1 MFSVYGKAGRLFRGS
16 MEELRKIGPTSA
28 LSRTQRVAGIGR
40 DAMDGFVTQ
49 LALAG
54 NGAGHGGGHKDVQGA
69 TARAAPDTAAPDLAH
84 RDAMAAYAQTASNQ
98 PPRHP
103 LKLVRDIMNP
113 GVIALNDNATV
124 AQAWDVLAQHQLG
137 QAPVVDQ
144 DGKLVGLLTRAEL
157 LRADRLPGPQS
168 HALVW
173 KALLAQ
179 SVADLMWTPVPSVAP
194 ETDIRRLARVLLDSG
209 LPGLPVVDDAGTVM
223 AFVSRTDI
231 LRAVVADPPLD
242 LWT

>member
-28 LSRTQRVAGIGR
+28 ISRTRRVGGVGR
-40 DAMDGFVTQ
+40 EMLDVGLSALGDA
-49 LALAG
+49 LS
-54 NGAGHGGGHKDVQGA
+54 GAAADSARPVGSRPDVV
-69 TARAAPDTAAPDLAH
+69 H

-103 LKLVRDIMNP
+103 LTLVRDIMNP
-113 GVIALNDNATV
+113 GATTLPENFSV
-124 AQAWDVLAQHQLG
+124 AQAWDLLTEHQLG
-137 QAPVVDQ
+137 QAPVVNAA
-144 DGKLVGLLTRAEL
+144 GILVGLLTRAEL
-157 LRADRLPGPQS
+157 MRPDRLPGARA

-173 KALLAQ
+173 QALLMQ
-179 SVADLMWTPVPSVAP
+179 SVAELMWTPVPSVEPA
-194 ETDIRRLARVLLDSG
+194 TDIRRLARVLLDTG
-209 LPGLPVVDDAGTVM
+209 LPGLPVVDEQGRVT

-242 LWT
+242 LWS

>member
-28 LSRTQRVAGIGR
+28 LARTQRVAGVGR
-40 DAMDGFVTQ
+40 EARDGFARQ
-49 LALAG
+49 LAQ
-54 NGAGHGGGHKDVQGA
+54 AGHETPPAAVVVPDV
-69 TARAAPDTAAPDLAH
+69 AH

-103 LKLVRDIMNP
+103 LTLVRDIMNP
-113 GVIALNDNATV
+113 GAITLNDTFTV
-124 AQAWDVLAQHQLG
+124 AQAWALLAQHQLG
-137 QAPVVDQ
+137 QAPVLDPS
-144 DGKLVGLLTRAEL
+144 GMLVGLFTRSEL
-157 LRADRLPGPQS
+157 VRADRVPGLQT

-173 KALLAQ
+173 QAMLAQ
-179 SVADLMWTPVPSVAP
+179 SVSELMWTPVPSVSP
-194 ETDIRRLARVLLDSG
+194 DTDIRRLARVLLDTG
-209 LPGLPVVDDAGTVM
+209 LPGLPVVDEQGVVVG
-223 AFVSRTDI
+223 FVSRTDI